1 MRLAL
6 LACFAGSWKRAGI
19 RCSSPPLP
27 ESAVFTVECRMT
39 EIVRDFY
46 DDLAGHYHLM
56 FEDWNA
62 SGARQADV
70 LGAIL
75 ERECGPA
82 ESLRILDCACG
93 IGTQAIGL
101 AKLGFRVTGTDL
113 SPRAV
118 ERARLEAGER
128 GLDLPV
134 YVADMLRLSNVPEA
148 SFDAVL
154 CMDNALPHLL
164 SSQDLAT
171 AAAQIRAKLRDGGV
185 FMASIRD
192 YDRLIE
198 ERPLVQGP
206 SFFSDTAHRRIVFQL
221 WDWSD
226 ERRYSFHLY
235 ITRDTPAGWQ
245 THHGVCEYRA
255 VLRDE
260 LTKILERAGFVRVRW
275 LLPHESHFY
284 QPIVLATAGR
294 DDAR

>member
-1 MRLAL
+1 
-6 LACFAGSWKRAGI
+6 
-19 RCSSPPLP
+19 
-27 ESAVFTVECRMT
+27 MT

-82 ESLRILDCACG
+82 KSLRLLDCACG

-101 AKLGFRVTGTDL
+101 AKLGFRVTGTDV

-118 ERARLEAGER
+118 ERARLEAR
-128 GLDLPV
+128 KQGLDLPV
-134 YVADMLRLSNVPEA
+134 YAADMLQLSSMPEA

-154 CMDNALPHLL
+154 CMDNALPHL
-164 SSQDLAT
+164 SCGQDLAT
-171 AAAQIRAKLRDGGV
+171 AAVQIRAKLRDGGV

-192 YDRLIE
+192 YDRLVE

-206 SFFSDTAHRRIVFQL
+206 TFFSDAARRRIVFQL
-221 WDWSD
+221 WDWTD

-255 VLRDE
+255 VLREE
-260 LTKILERAGFVRVRW
+260 LTRILESAGFERVRW
-275 LLPHESHFY
+275 LLPDESNFY
-284 QPIVLATAGR
+284 QPIVLAV
-294 DDAR
+294 ARREHAR